1 MVAGYDVV
9 KQPRQLRRTIGLT
22 GQYASVDEKLSGR
35 ENLYMIGRLLDLPR
49 KQAKARA
56 DELLERFSL
65 TEAAKR
71 ACMEYSGGMRRFDL
85 AASMIGSPAVLYLD
99 EPTTGLDP
107 RTRNEVWDEVQRMVA
122 EGATVLLTTQYMEEA
137 EQLAKELTVIDRGR
151 IIARGGVD
159 ELKAK
164 VGGRTLQI
172 RPSDPAELAAMAQAI
187 REAGLDGIARRAGR
201 PRRGAAVRADP
212 QRRATDRRHRPAGR
226 PRLLPRP
233 CLHRPAQPR
242 RGVPRD
248 HRRQGRPPLRPG
260 SPGGR
265 RMSTT
270 TLTPAPAGS
279 ADTTPARPVA
289 EEGRIGL
296 RANLR
301 HIGALARRNLLQIKK
316 DPESMFDVLLMPII
330 FTLLFVYVFGGS
342 VGGSLGGN
350 RQDYLNYLVP
360 GLMAMMGMNIA
371 MAVGTGVNDDFRKG
385 VMDRFRTMPIA
396 RSSVLIA
403 KIVVELGRMM
413 VAIVILLAMGFALGM
428 TLGTSV
434 LGLLGAVAL
443 SAVFGAAIMWIFIVL
458 GLAMKTAQAV
468 QGMGMLVLM
477 PLQFGSSIF
486 APPTTMP
493 GWLQTF
499 TDYNP
504 LSNLADAVRGLMM
517 GGPVAD
523 SVWVT
528 LAWAAAITLVM
539 APLAVSKFRKKA

>member
-1 MVAGYDVV
+1 
-9 KQPRQLRRTIGLT
+9 
-22 GQYASVDEKLSGR
+22 
-35 ENLYMIGRLLDLPR
+35 
-49 KQAKARA
+49 
-56 DELLERFSL
+56 
-65 TEAAKR
+65 
-71 ACMEYSGGMRRFDL
+71 
-85 AASMIGSPAVLYLD
+85 
-99 EPTTGLDP
+99 
-107 RTRNEVWDEVQRMVA
+107 
-122 EGATVLLTTQYMEEA
+122 
-137 EQLAKELTVIDRGR
+137 
-151 IIARGGVD
+151 
-159 ELKAK
+159 
-164 VGGRTLQI
+164 
-172 RPSDPAELAAMAQAI
+172 
-187 REAGLDGIARRAGR
+187 
-201 PRRGAAVRADP
+201 
-212 QRRATDRRHRPAGR
+212 
-226 PRLLPRP
+226 
-233 CLHRPAQPR
+233 
-242 RGVPRD
+242 
-248 HRRQGRPPLRPG
+248 
-260 SPGGR
+260 
-265 RMSTT
+265 MSTT
-270 TLTPAPAGS
+270 TLPPAPAGS
-279 ADTTPARPVA
+279 AGTAPSKPAVA
-289 EEGRIGL
+289 DEGRIGL
-296 RANLR
+296 RANMR

-413 VAIVILLAMGFALGM
+413 VAIAILLAMGFALGM
-428 TLGTSV
+428 ALGTSV
-434 LGLLGAVAL
+434 LGLLAAVAL

-486 APPTTMP
+486 APPKTMP

-517 GGPVAD
+517 GGPVAN

-528 LAWAAAITLVM
+528 LAWAAGITLVM